1 MRDVIQNCQLSNNV
15 IALLATIIR
24 MLVAN
29 EHSTVI
35 YYNADSNTHIPAQE
49 TTQHLLLGKTA
60 QKKKIWRGRG
70 RRGAGRIGDNKNI
83 FGGGGV

>member
-24 MLVAN
+24 MLVEN

-35 YYNADSNTHIPAQE
+35 YYNV
-49 TTQHLLLGKTA
+49 LLCEY
-60 QKKKIWRGRG
+60 
-70 RRGAGRIGDNKNI
+70 KN
-83 FGGGGV
+83 

>member
-1 MRDVIQNCQLSNNV
+1 MRDVIQNCQLLNNV

-35 YYNADSNTHIPAQE
+35 YYNV
-49 TTQHLLLGKTA
+49 LLSEY
-60 QKKKIWRGRG
+60 
-70 RRGAGRIGDNKNI
+70 KN
-83 FGGGGV
+83 